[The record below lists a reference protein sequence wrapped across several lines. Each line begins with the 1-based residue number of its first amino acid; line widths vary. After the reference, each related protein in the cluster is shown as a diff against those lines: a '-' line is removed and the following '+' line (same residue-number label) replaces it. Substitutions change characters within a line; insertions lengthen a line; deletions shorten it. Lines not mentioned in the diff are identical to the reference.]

1 MIIIKNGALVTPQGL
16 RRADLAMEGDKIVR
30 IAAAIEPAEGDTVE
44 DAAGCWVFPGF
55 IDGHTHMQCW
65 TGMDWTADSFE
76 TGTRAAVCG
85 GTTTI
90 VDYATADRGVTMPDA
105 LAEWHRRA
113 DGPAR
118 PTTPFIWHSPSG
130 TSATAPTFGHARGG
144 RIVVKTYFAYDH
156 LRLDDAETLEV
167 LEELKYIGGILCV
180 HCENGTLVNEL
191 QKRVFEQGIHGP
203 EGHALSRP
211 DVCEAEAVSRLLYL
225 AHLAGDAPVNVVHL
239 STKLGLEAI
248 RAAKARG
255 QKNIYVETCPQ
266 YLMLDDTCYLEQGED
281 GFAGAKY
288 VMSRRCAMRATV
300 RHCASACGRRD
311 RYDRTDHCS
320 FNLHGQ
326 KDRGRDDFRA
336 IPNGGPG
343 VEHRPVAIATSFEGQ
358 LGPEDLCRLMSE
370 NPARLWHVS
379 AQGMSCRG
387 SDADVCVWDPKARWT
402 ISAATQHQAVDYT
415 PLEGFEAHGRA
426 KAVFVNGVLA
436 ACDGEPTG
444 AQPGRYVPATGRP
457 PGHFGTGSLAT
468 LACLMIFSQHGV
480 AKRAP
485 SQISY
490 PLEAGGD
497 EGAAEGCLKRS
508 AIVGS
513 LSVSTWLSMTRA
525 VLSSI
530 TRISA
535 LSTCATRS
543 GVAMSVSSQPQR
555 SQKSS
560 GRWTAS
566 WMGLP
571 SPEAPTIRRCW
582 PCQRESPA
590 PRRRGL

>member
-1 MIIIKNGALVTPQGL
+1 MESTLKRTWAEIDLDALAHNYGRLRQHIGPKVRFLGVVKADAYGHGAVECAKVMHAAGADQFAVATVAEGLALREAGIEWPILILSEPPMECVQTLVEHDIMPSVYTQEF
-16 RRADLAMEGDKIVR
+16 ALAYGEC
-30 IAAAIEPAEGDTVE
+30 AAAFGKVGKYHLALE
-44 DAAGCWVFPGF
+44 
-55 IDGHTHMQCW
+55 
-65 TGMDWTADSFE
+65 TGMTRIGVDWRHAVEFRRGIDFHRGLACA
-76 TGTRAAVCG
+76 GTF
-85 GTTTI
+85 THF
-90 VDYATADRGVTMPDA
+90 ATADVPGDWTFALQYRRFTEAVSAMREAGVSS
-105 LAEWHRRA
+105 
-113 DGPAR
+113 
-118 PTTPFIWHSPSG
+118 F
-130 TSATAPTFGHARGG
+130 
-144 RIVVKTYFAYDH
+144 KTYFAYDH

-167 LEELKYIGGILCV
+167 LEELKRIGGILCV

-288 VMSRRCAMRATV
+288 VMSPPLRHAGDRAALREALVAGEIDTI
-300 RHCASACGRRD
+300 A
-311 RYDRTDHCS
+311 TDHCS

-370 NPARLWHVS
+370 NPARVF
-379 AQGMSCRG
+379 GMYPRKGCLAEG
-387 SDADVCVWDPKARWT
+387 ADADVCVWDPQARWT

-436 ACDGEPTG
+436 ARDGEPTG
-444 AQPGRYVPATGRP
+444 AQPGRYVPR
-457 PGHFGTGSLAT
+457 
-468 LACLMIFSQHGV
+468 
-480 AKRAP
+480 
-485 SQISY
+485 
-490 PLEAGGD
+490 
-497 EGAAEGCLKRS
+497 
-508 AIVGS
+508 
-513 LSVSTWLSMTRA
+513 
-525 VLSSI
+525 
-530 TRISA
+530 
-535 LSTCATRS
+535 
-543 GVAMSVSSQPQR
+543 
-555 SQKSS
+555 
-560 GRWTAS
+560 
-566 WMGLP
+566 
-571 SPEAPTIRRCW
+571 
-582 PCQRESPA
+582 
-590 PRRRGL
+590 